1 MNDTNQDTDQQP
13 IVIGIGASAGGLEA
27 LQSFFDH
34 FDHPG
39 DLCFVVI
46 QHLSPDFKSLMDEL
60 LSRHTRMKIVRVED
74 EATIEPAAIYL
85 IPPKKYLQI
94 QKNRILATDM
104 EWNHSPRLPV
114 DHFFETLAEERG
126 AAAIGVILSG
136 TGSDGTRG
144 AKLIKSN
151 GGLVIA
157 QAPETCKFDG
167 MPKSIIRAGLA
178 DQVLAPE
185 EMAAFVQ
192 NYINEIMQGGGEHG
206 IETDEHSYGLL
217 LSQLQ
222 LVSGIDFSSYRSST
236 IIRRIERRVKVLNFT
251 SLQEYCDFITQDPTE
266 IRRLHSDLLIGVTQ
280 FFRNNESFELLDQL
294 AISEIVKRSEQ
305 NPIRVWVAGCSTGE
319 EAYSIAIMLREAIIA
334 QGKAND
340 FKIFA
345 TDIDAQAIKI
355 AGQGLY
361 PESINLE
368 MLHRGYFEKY
378 FIRRENGYEVVP
390 QIRNSIVFSVH
401 NVFRD
406 PPFSRIDLIS
416 CRNLLIYFK
425 PTLQSKVI
433 SVFHFAAKPD
443 GYLFLG
449 KSETA
454 GEINRQFRVVHPA
467 AKIFQ
472 KINDSSPAER
482 PELRLRTQDE
492 TAMAPYP
499 DPSLAPRSMPR
510 VNYQKDVRLAKVY
523 ENILSHFVECGI
535 LFDSAYTLLHVFG
548 EASNYLQVPVGQRT
562 HDVLKLMPRD
572 LALAV
577 RSAVDQISPQRRS
590 VSFENV
596 ICHSA
601 DTTRSFDITLMDFT
615 PELVSSSHI
624 YLVKIMNSEPHAAL
638 DGDLQESFD
647 ERRYSQA
654 QITNLE
660 EQLDGLRESLQSTIE
675 ELETTNE
682 ELQSSN
688 EELMSSNEELQSA
701 NEELQSVNEELYTVN
716 AEYQSKI
723 DELQQAHRDIEF
735 LLKTSS
741 IGMIFLDR
749 DLKIRRYNSEILKLV
764 NVMRHDVG
772 RPITDITFIAEHD
785 LIIRTLKEVMMTKAT
800 KVIQIA
806 NDQSKY
812 IMRIVYC
819 TEGYE
824 TARHAMDYGYVISA
838 FNMDATPLQKGMDED
853 QQVFT

>member
-1 MNDTNQDTDQQP
+1 MNDMNQDTDQP
-13 IVIGIGASAGGLEA
+13 VVVGIGASAGGLEA

-34 FDHPG
+34 FDNPG

-60 LSRHTRMKIVRVED
+60 LSRHTRMKIVRVEQ
-74 EATIEPAAIYL
+74 EALIEPASIYL

-104 EWNHSPRLPV
+104 EGNHSPRLPI

-126 AAAIGVILSG
+126 SAAIGVILSG

-167 MPKSIIRAGLA
+167 MPKSIIRSGLA

-185 EMAAFVQ
+185 EMASYVQ
-192 NYINEIMQGGGEHG
+192 NYIQEITRGGGDRS
-206 IETDEHSYGLL
+206 IETDEQSYSLL

-280 FFRNNESFELLDQL
+280 FFRNNESFELLEHL
-294 AISEIVKRSEQ
+294 AISEIVKRSEH

-319 EAYSIAIMLREAIIA
+319 EAYSIAILLRETIIA
-334 QGKAND
+334 QGKTNE

-361 PESINLE
+361 PETINLE

-378 FIRRENGYEVVP
+378 FIRREGGYEVVP

-449 KSETA
+449 KSETV
-454 GEINRQFRVVHPA
+454 GEINRQFRVIHAA
-467 AKIFQ
+467 AKLFQ
-472 KINDSSPAER
+472 KINDPDVAEK
-482 PELRLRTQDE
+482 PELRLRSQEE
-492 TAMAPYP
+492 TTM
-499 DPSLAPRSMPR
+499 PSYVDASTAAPRSLPR
-510 VNYQKDVRLAKVY
+510 VTYQKDSRLAKVY
-523 ENILSHFVECGI
+523 ENVLSHFVESGL
-535 LFDSAYTLLHVFG
+535 LFDSGYNLLHVFG
-548 EASNYLQVPVGQRT
+548 EASTYLQVPSGQRT
-562 HDVLKLMPRD
+562 YDVLKLLPRD
-572 LALAV
+572 LSLAV
-577 RSAVDQISPQRRS
+577 RSAVDQISPKKRN
-590 VSFENV
+590 VTFENV
-596 ICHSA
+596 ICHGP
-601 DTTRSFDITLMDFT
+601 DTTRSFDIELIDFT
-615 PELVSSSHI
+615 PELVSASHI
-624 YLVKIMNSEPHAAL
+624 YLVRIMNSGSQSVPST
-638 DGDLQESFD
+638 DPQPSFD

-749 DLKIRRYNSEILKLV
+749 ELRIRRYNSEILKLV

-785 LIIRTLKEVMMTKAT
+785 LIIRTLKEVMLSKMTKI
-800 KVIQIA
+800 IQIA
-806 NDQSKY
+806 TDYSKY

-819 TEGYE
+819 SEGHE
-824 TARHAMDYGYVISA
+824 VAGQPMDYGYVISA
-838 FNMDATPLQKGMDED
+838 FNMDANPFHNGLNRD
-853 QQVFT
+853 QTLT